1 MESWSSPTA
10 QSPAKQWHRQGSI
23 TKIKPELVGIIMK
36 QSKASSCSI
45 DTQAIVIAELDTYR
59 PCFRRPNNIFALVRK
74 AIMPSNQTTIPQR
87 KAIVR
92 TLEQCPEGY
101 PRLAALLD
109 SDENFMLYRR
119 FGFLQSRLLL
129 DKQDELRELE
139 NDLDRMDKVD
149 YKKDPTLLKSRE
161 KDDANT
167 GRRKRLLV
175 EIGDKFKDYVQLL
188 NAARDLATYHR
199 PSSRDYSSVKS
210 YFDEEAPVC
219 NSESY
224 IYYREDLV
232 TLKPGRENAWLDAVV
247 EKILQKCSCRIVRHL
262 FCSADLCEKTDPKL
276 SGIILYSRR
285 RIDSV
290 VSLVIT
296 AMILVLLIV
305 PVYILWNL
313 TRDVHSGQAIAIIIA
328 VLLVSTLIFSAE
340 LTLFTRAKRHEVLAA
355 SAAYC
360 AVLVVFV
367 GNVGQISATKEV

>member
-92 TLEQCPEGY
+92 TCKKPVTKGGGFASRQLTFNTVEQCPEGY

-175 EIGDKFKDYVQLL
+175 EIGDKFKDYGNRRSSLACTELKPIVQLL

-247 EKILQKCSCRIVRHL
+247 EKILQKCSCRIVRVRPL
-262 FCSADLCEKTDPKL
+262 QD
-276 SGIILYSRR
+276 
-285 RIDSV
+285 
-290 VSLVIT
+290 IT
-296 AMILVLLIV
+296 
-305 PVYILWNL
+305 
-313 TRDVHSGQAIAIIIA
+313 
-328 VLLVSTLIFSAE
+328 
-340 LTLFTRAKRHEVLAA
+340 KRP
-355 SAAYC
+355 SD
-360 AVLVVFV
+360 
-367 GNVGQISATKEV
+367 